1 MAANLSTCQ
10 VTVKNAWPDGSA
22 KFAVVAGR
30 ANLTAGTPIAFSL
43 SPTSTAPAGAAL
55 TTTDLRNTGIAATT
69 GCGAFGSVTWTGADW
84 DAPFQAWVSGAEMSS
99 WVYRKQVGSD
109 AHLMAWLEVRLFA
122 GGAVEVLP
130 WIENGYLNVAGPT
143 NKSATFTFTLGG
155 AQRFSAA
162 IDLPNHCRTPLVSG
176 TALSHWLGSDPDVVV
191 KHDTAYLQATEL
203 VPSYRGVTPPSAA
216 RIAALPSTFVPLQQ
230 GNYTPTM
237 SGTGYQ
243 VAIGLLPEWD
253 VLYLTSTASS
263 VWAALQRN
271 AYSAGRYGI
280 HHRDETTQRPLRF
293 SSYPTTVV
301 GQGAGI
307 TATGGS
313 STNTFTPD
321 ATGTSPEQWDCA
333 HHPSVGYMAYLVTGR
348 WYFMEDVQFAA
359 TTNYMNG
366 STSPRENG
374 NGVFAS
380 WSALQTRGAAW
391 GIRTLAQA
399 ACITPDSDATL
410 RTEFLN
416 AVTNNV
422 NTYHTTY
429 VATPN
434 NAFGWVRGDG
444 PNGGDGTYG
453 VTGDNKYIHSTW
465 MQDFHTAAFGYMLAL
480 DLGVSSTT
488 KTKLQAFFAWKAQ
501 SVVGRL
507 GGITSTE
514 YNYKGAAQ
522 YTIVMAPSDTPN
534 FETGVGPWYA
544 NWGAL
549 YQAQL
554 GVPNPGTTGPLN
566 GTIEI
571 TSYWGNLQ
579 PAIAYA
585 VRHGV
590 PGALAAY
597 NRMTSASNWA
607 TLRDGA
613 NIDPVWGVQ
622 PAVIP

>member
-1 MAANLSTCQ
+1 MAANVPTCQ

-30 ANLTAGTPIAFSL
+30 ADLTGGAPTAISL
-43 SPTSTAPAGAAL
+43 SPAGSPPSGSAL
-55 TTTDLRNTGIAATT
+55 TTADLRNTGMTAAT
-69 GCGAFGSVTWTGADW
+69 GCGALGSVSWAGADW
-84 DAPFQAWVSGAEMSS
+84 DAPFQAWVAGSEMSS
-99 WVYRKQVGSD
+99 WVYRKQVGND
-109 AHLMAWLEVRLFA
+109 AHLVAWLEVRLFA

-130 WIENGYLNVAGPT
+130 WIENGYLNVPGPT
-143 NKSATFTFTLGG
+143 NKSATYTFTLGG
-155 AQRFSAA
+155 SQRFSMA

-176 TALSHWLGSDPDVVV
+176 TALTHWLGTNPGVVV
-191 KHDTAYLQATEL
+191 KHDTAYMQASEL
-203 VPSYRGVTPPSAA
+203 VPSYRGVTPPGAPTVA
-216 RIAALPSTFVPLQQ
+216 GLPSTFTPLQQ
-230 GNYTPTM
+230 GNYTGTM
-237 SGTGYQ
+237 SSGGYQ
-243 VAIGLLPEWD
+243 PAIGLLPEWD
-253 VLYLTSTASS
+253 VLYLTSTAST

-307 TATGGS
+307 TATGS
-313 STNTFTPD
+313 SITNTYTPT
-321 ATGTSPEQWDCA
+321 ATGISPQQWDCA

-348 WYFMEDVQFAA
+348 WYFMEEVQFAA

-366 STSPRENG
+366 GTGPRESG

-391 GIRTLAQA
+391 GFRTLAQA
-399 ACITPDSDATL
+399 ACITPDSDMSL

-416 AVTNNV
+416 AVTANV
-422 NTYHTTY
+422 NTFHSTY
-429 VATPN
+429 VAQPN
-434 NAFGWVRGDG
+434 NSFGWVWPDSGDLNYGIAGDG
-444 PNGGDGTYG
+444 
-453 VTGDNKYIHSTW
+453 KFIHSPW
-465 MQDFHTAAFGYMLAL
+465 QQDFHTAAFGYALAL
-480 DLGVSSTT
+480 DLGITAVAKS
-488 KTKLQAFFAWKAQ
+488 KLQAFFAWKAQ
-501 SVVGRL
+501 SIIGRL
-507 GGITSTE
+507 GGTASTD
-514 YNYKGAAQ
+514 YNYRDASQ
-522 YTIVMAPSDTPN
+522 YTIVFAPSDDPGWT
-534 FETGVGPWYA
+534 TGTGPWYA

-549 YQAQL
+549 YQAQF

-566 GTIEI
+566 GNTTEL
-571 TSYWGNLQ
+571 TGHWGNLQ

-597 NRMTSASNWA
+597 NRMTGASNWP
-607 TLRDGA
+607 TLRDSA
-613 NIDPVWGVQ
+613 NSDPVWSVQ